1 MMKLP
6 TVIKYQRTSSFL
18 GNLEFAVSSCFRYW

>member
-1 MMKLP
+1 MKPP

-18 GNLEFAVSSCFRYW
+18 GNLGFAVSSCFRYW